1 MLPSSVLALLLLIS
15 LLPVLSGQKASGGPS
30 QNPPARVPIDG
41 AKIFQSHCASC
52 HGADARGHGS
62 DAAALKQPLQDLTLL
77 SARNGGKFPYQQIK
91 EIIQG
96 KQPAPRAHASS
107 EMPVWGPIFHEVE
120 ADQDWGEVRL
130 DAVTRYLESL
140 QQK

>member
-1 MLPSSVLALLLLIS
+1 MLPNSVLTLLLLIS
-15 LLPVLSGQKASGGPS
+15 LLPVFSGQKASGGPS
-30 QNPPARVPIDG
+30 QNRVPLDG

-62 DAAALKQPLQDLTLL
+62 AAAALKQPLQDLTLL

-96 KQPAPRAHASS
+96 KQPAPRAHANS
-107 EMPVWGPIFHEVE
+107 EMPIWGPIFHEVE

-130 DAVTRYLESL
+130 DAVTRYLDSL